1 MSILGHLCLLLAAL
15 VYLIPWLGLQLGQAR
30 GNDAGAGLLWA
41 SVWFGLPMGA
51 LLTGA
56 WMVVVTR
63 GGMDWLA
70 HERGLQYLAIL
81 LAGLGFTVVVTM
93 ASALR
98 LEPSS
103 QIPWA
108 MRPLVPWAA
117 WVLPAALILAAALA
131 LNGLSHAAAQAS
143 VRGIWLTTTAL
154 SALVALGLVMEMAQ
168 SQQVQ
173 RQQQLQR
180 QSAEQD
186 RRDRQTHDEVARM
199 RLPDHLSQL
208 LNHSNVYENPAV
220 RALALQKLAEHP
232 DLTAAVAREL
242 TGGRAYAAIIYLQ
255 GNDPPHPEQLDPAI
269 AIGIERIAA
278 ELALDIERT
287 HTLYAEQGE
296 TEVLRILD
304 VLKRYPRGHSDYRP
318 AMRRLRA
325 ALDDPRQNQVPLKA
339 RALLD
344 RWLAA
349 HPG

>member
-1 MSILGHLCLLLAAL
+1 MSIIGHLCLLLAVL

-30 GNDAGAGLLWA
+30 GSDTGAGLLWS
-41 SVWFGLPMGA
+41 SVWLGLPLGA

-70 HERGLQYLAIL
+70 RDRGLQYVAIL
-81 LAGLGFTVVVTM
+81 SAGLGFTVVVTM

-108 MRPLVPWAA
+108 MRLLVPWAA
-117 WVLPAALILAAALA
+117 WALPAAMMVAAALA
-131 LNGLSHAAAQAS
+131 LNGPSHVAVQAG
-143 VRGIWLTTTAL
+143 VRTIWLITTAL
-154 SALVALGLVMEMAQ
+154 SALVAVGLLMELGQ
-168 SQQVQ
+168 SQRVRQ
-173 RQQQLQR
+173 REQLQQQ
-180 QSAEQD
+180 SEEQD
-186 RRDRQTHDEVARM
+186 QRDRQTHDEVARM
-199 RLPDHLSQL
+199 RLPEDLSQL
-208 LNHSNVYENPAV
+208 LNHSNVYENPEV

-232 DLTAAVAREL
+232 DLTAAVAEEL
-242 TGGRAYAAIIYLQ
+242 TRGRAYEAIIYLQ
-255 GNDPPHPEQLDPAI
+255 GNDPPHPEQLDQAI
-269 AIGIERIAA
+269 AIGIDRIAA
-278 ELALDIERT
+278 GLASDIQRT

-296 TEVLRILD
+296 TETLRILD
-304 VLKRYPRGHSDYRP
+304 VLKRYPRGQGDYRP

-325 ALDDPRQNQVPLKA
+325 ALDDPRPNQVPLKA

-349 HPG
+349 HPD